1 MALHLPEVAEFFN
14 DEDLNQFVD
23 RAKNDAAKN
32 TAKVKYILMNDLT
45 VRLSGILSYTVQAI
59 SDIFTIIFN
68 Q

>member
-32 TAKVKYILMNDLT
+32 KAKVNYLLMNDLT
-45 VRLSGILSYTVQAI
+45 VRWSGILSFTVQAI
-59 SDIFTIIFN
+59 HKFLL
-68 Q
+68 